1 MHDRHAGFQ
10 ALDDWQLTTMYP
22 VSYCIS
28 IVTEQTGLFPSYSDI
43 SMCRWTPQYLQQ
55 YMLRCNNAP
64 NNTCCDTIIHAE
76 MQQYTQQYMVR
87 CSNTLN
93 NIGWDATILP
103 TIQAEMQLYPQQYML
118 RRNNTPN
125 NTEWDSTIHPKIQV
139 EMEQYLPQY
148 RLRCNNT
155 PNNTF
160 LNTIV
165 KNATKTTSR
174 KGEKK
179 TSRQRLNHVTRLAG
193 QQQSTRLSKINTN
206 PSFPQHYLHSPR
218 SHLF

>member
-87 CSNTLN
+87 CSNTPN
-93 NIGWDATILP
+93 NIGWDATISPNNTCWDATIPP
-103 TIQAEMQLYPQQYML
+103 TIQSETQQY
-118 RRNNTPN
+118 TQ
-125 NTEWDSTIHPKIQV
+125 K
-139 EMEQYLPQY
+139 Y
-148 RLRCNNT
+148 RLRWNNT
-155 PNNTF
+155 SHNTGWDATIPPIIHF
-160 LNTIV
+160 LTPSS
-165 KNATKTTSR
+165 KTPQKLLPGKER
-174 KGEKK
+174 KK

>member
-10 ALDDWQLTTMYP
+10 ALDDWHLTTMYP

-64 NNTCCDTIIHAE
+64 NNACCDTTIHAE

-87 CSNTLN
+87 CSNTPN
-93 NIGWDATILP
+93 NIGWDATIS
-103 TIQAEMQLYPQQYML
+103 
-118 RRNNTPN
+118 PN
-125 NTEWDSTIHPKIQV
+125 NTCWDATIPPTNTEWNTTIHPKIQV

-179 TSRQRLNHVTRLAG
+179 NIPPAAQSRDEASRTAAVNKAL
-193 QQQSTRLSKINTN
+193 
-206 PSFPQHYLHSPR
+206 
-218 SHLF
+218 